1 MIIYY
6 CHTVS
11 LLQPALVPS
20 EVRSQLVQ
28 SVAILR
34 QLALGIEAAI
44 RRSRVV
50 NVCGEKYL

>member
-44 RRSRVV
+44 RRS
-50 NVCGEKYL
+50 